1 MKHNFGTMATLSLI
15 FLVILVLLPSSSLST
30 SRGDQPTPSVS
41 LDPELRNRVEK
52 LKRYAALVSTSRE
65 NIEERIDTLWD
76 WANAYALKGGVIPV
90 DLPSWVALFRVG
102 SYFNYFYLVSGIT
115 DNLIRELQVKD
126 ENPEAIGKV
135 TLDAS
140 GPFPA
145 GSWQTIR
152 QTYRVGKMPMVKGGG
167 VMIGQQLFNWVDR
180 GRPQRYSPKGDNY
193 ITVASSNPS
202 VRFGE
207 ATVTNYGMHGGFF
220 RAAEMMVFKI
230 TEGTLREGDTL
241 TVTYGDRS
249 KGSRG
254 YHIQSFSNDQLI
266 LPLYIDLEGKG
277 NFFTPK
283 WPSIKVVGSE
293 IKAVKGFAPSILK
306 CNESFDLSVRSEDR
320 LYNSASGPIP
330 SYEVALNGRSF
341 STIPA
346 GDQPIT
352 VLKNLKLEKPGVYRF
367 SFRSKDG
374 KITGDS
380 NPILVQKDP
389 ASRVYW
395 GETHGHSGFAEGQ
408 GSLDGYY
415 RFGRDEA
422 RLDFLCLSEHDLW
435 LDDSEWR
442 MLQEAVRRF
451 KEEGQFIPFLGY
463 EWTVSRSGGGHHNVY
478 FRTPDRKRVPRQD
491 APTLPELYRGLHRDN
506 DPEDVLII
514 PHAHQAGDWTQND
527 PDLEKLVEMY
537 SMHGS
542 FEWFGNM
549 YLKQG
554 YEIGFVAGSD
564 DHRGH
569 PGYTGTIRRG
579 SLSTFGGLAAVIARE
594 KTTDSIFAAL
604 RRLSVYATSGQR
616 IILDAKLNGTTTG
629 TRQKH
634 TKDRRMTC
642 RVIGTAPIES
652 IHVVKNSEV
661 IFSRRYLTAPIEPH
675 MFVRVAFESSSE
687 AFTYDNPRGYRR
699 WKGTLEVKGAQIVGV
714 KTPGFENRYNEKAFI
729 DQKNPTRIH
738 FYTETRGRADVMV
751 VELQGASPNTVFK
764 IHLDAAREYGAS
776 SRLVRSPRYLPS
788 EDLKLKFGAMTN
800 GRLVHEFDVDE
811 HTDSL
816 SLQAVNPE
824 GSMEQEFQY
833 VDLDSPAPGDY
844 YYVRVTQL
852 DGARAWS
859 SPFWVGRNKDG
870 N

>member
-1 MKHNFGTMATLSLI
+1 MKHNFRIMATLFLFSL
-15 FLVILVLLPSSSLST
+15 FLLALLPSSSFSA
-30 SRGDQPTPSVS
+30 SRGDQATFAVV
-41 LDPELRNRVEK
+41 LDPELRDRVEK
-52 LKRYAALVSTSRE
+52 LKRDAGLHPTSRE
-65 NIEERIDTLWD
+65 NIGVRIDTLWD
-76 WANAYALKGGVIPV
+76 WANAFALKGGVIPV

-102 SYFNYFYLVSGIT
+102 SYFNYFSLVSRIT
-115 DNLIRELQVKD
+115 DNLIREIQVKD
-126 ENPEAIGKV
+126 ENPEAIGTV
-135 TLDAS
+135 TLDSS

-145 GSWQTIR
+145 GSWQTIK
-152 QTYRVGKMPMVKGGG
+152 QTYRIGKMPMVKGGG
-167 VMIGQQLFNWVDR
+167 VMIGQQLFHWVDR
-180 GRPQRYSPKGDNY
+180 GRPQRYYPEGDNY
-193 ITVASSNPS
+193 ITVTSSNPA
-202 VRFGE
+202 VRFGVTT
-207 ATVTNYGMHGGFF
+207 ATNHGMHGGFF
-220 RAAEMMVFKI
+220 NPAEMTVFKI
-230 TEGTLREGDTL
+230 EKGSLREGDTL

-249 KGSRG
+249 EGSRG
-254 YHIQSFSNDQLI
+254 FHIQSFSNDQLI

-293 IKAVKGFAPSILK
+293 VKAVKGFAPSILR
-306 CNESFDLSVRSEDR
+306 CNEPFDLSVRSEDH
-320 LYNSASGPIP
+320 LYNRASGPIP
-330 SYEVALNGRSF
+330 SYEVSLNGKPF

-346 GDQPIT
+346 GDRSIT
-352 VLKNLKLEKPGVYRF
+352 VLKDLELEKPGVYRF

-389 ASRVYW
+389 AHRVYW
-395 GETHGHSGFAEGQ
+395 GETHGHCGFAEGQ

-435 LDDSEWR
+435 MDDSEWKL
-442 MLQEAVRRF
+442 LQEAVRRF
-451 KEEGQFIPFLGY
+451 KAEGQFIPFLGY
-463 EWTVSRSGGGHHNVY
+463 EWTVSRPGGGHHNVY
-478 FRTPDRKRVPRQD
+478 FRTPDHKRVPRQD

-554 YEIGFVAGSD
+554 YEIGFVAASD

-594 KTTDSIFAAL
+594 KTTDAIFSAL
-604 RRLSVYATSGQR
+604 RNLSVYATSGHR
-616 IILDAKLNGTTTG
+616 IILDAKLNGAYTG
-629 TRQKH
+629 TRQKY
-634 TKDRRMTC
+634 TKDRRLTC

-652 IHVVKNSEV
+652 IHVVKNSKV
-661 IFSRRYLTAPIEPH
+661 IFSRRYLAAPIAPR
-675 MFVRVAFESSSE
+675 MFVRIAFESSSE
-687 AFTYDNPRGYRR
+687 AFTYDNPRGYRK
-699 WKGTLEVKGAQIVGV
+699 WQGTLEVEGAKIINV
-714 KTPGFENRYNEKAFI
+714 KTPGFENRYSENATI
-729 DQKNPTRIH
+729 DQRNPNLIH
-738 FYTETRGRADVMV
+738 FYTETRGKADVMI

-764 IHLDAAREYGAS
+764 IHLDAARESYAS
-776 SRLVRSPRYLPS
+776 PRLVRRPRYLPF
-788 EDLKLKFGAMTN
+788 ENLTLRFGAMTN
-800 GRLVHEFDVDE
+800 GRLVHEFVVDE
-811 HTDSL
+811 HIDSL
-816 SLQAVNPE
+816 SLQAINPE

-833 VDLDSPAPGDY
+833 VDLDSTAPGDY

-859 SPFWVGRNKDG
+859 SPFWVGEK
-870 N
+870 